1 MRVFEAIL
9 HELNKL
15 LREKCAI
22 SQKNNWRKNKHLFS
36 RIKFSIFTVK
46 LANMKELSG
55 NKHFGN

>member
-22 SQKNNWRKNKHLFS
+22 SQKKTGGKISIYFQESNFQSLLSNS
-36 RIKFSIFTVK
+36 RT
-46 LANMKELSG
+46 
-55 NKHFGN
+55 